1 MRPPFS
7 IIRIFMIS
15 KYLQTLWFFLLRL
28 LFFFLF
34 FFSFIKETFIRLWFY
49 RRKLTRHDQHVSVL
63 FSVIGSV
70 ASGAVPDRKTRRL
83 LTNLLIFPLIF
94 IHLSYWVFYTFLLE
108 TLRQFRD
115 RKPRRTAHH
124 ELLQRIVH
132 EFILFLHN
140 NEIVKRLYN
149 LYHDGWIFCSIFLIF
164 LAIWNF

>member
-15 KYLQTLWFFLLRL
+15 KYLQTLQFFFLLRL

-34 FFSFIKETFIRLWFY
+34 FFFLFFLYQRNIHTLMMFY
-49 RRKLTRHDQHVSVL
+49 IRKLTRHDQHIPVL

-70 ASGAVPDRKTRRL
+70 APGAIPDRKTRRL
-83 LTNLLIFPLIF
+83 LTNLLILPLIF

-115 RKPRRTAHH
+115 RKPRGTAHH
-124 ELLQRIVH
+124 ELLQRIVY

-140 NEIVKRLYN
+140 NVVKK
-149 LYHDGWIFCSIFLIF
+149 II
-164 LAIWNF
+164 

>member
-15 KYLQTLWFFLLRL
+15 KYLQTLRFFLLRL
-28 LFFFLF
+28 LFFFF
-34 FFSFIKETFIRLWFY
+34 FFFFYQRNIHTFY
-49 RRKLTRHDQHVSVL
+49 GRKLTRHDQHVSVL

-70 ASGAVPDRKTRRL
+70 APGAVPDRKTRRL

-115 RKPRRTAHH
+115 GEPRGTAHH
-124 ELLQRIVH
+124 KLLQRVVH

-140 NEIVKRLYN
+140 NET
-149 LYHDGWIFCSIFLIF
+149 S
-164 LAIWNF
+164 